1 VVLLPEDEISLRRIS
16 QLAMDASGNW
26 IVYGLD
32 EADIMR
38 NNRSTRL
45 WLQPTDGG
53 AAQPLTSAYG
63 SQRFPLWSPDGARI
77 AFVGGGPNGDRL
89 FIVDAI
95 GLRPR
100 DLLPVDVS
108 LVPSEIFG
116 RPGGNPSIAWS
127 PDGQQLAFLRRSGPA
142 VAGDLGVDGPRVTGD
157 PLVHPDIPELLRGG
171 PAVRLSVVN
180 AAGGEVR
187 DLGEAE
193 HPLSSVAWDADG
205 QAVTAVRR
213 AWDGNG
219 AFHCELLRFALAG
232 GEPTVVLSF
241 EGASFAP
248 TFSPDGRW
256 IAVCGAGGTTHAPS
270 PFLRLYA
277 ADGSSHKEL
286 SVDDL
291 TTYSDLA
298 WLADGSTVTAVA
310 DSGVD
315 RRIVK
320 IDVDSGDV
328 TPLTNGDPWIEMA
341 SSNAS
346 GDMIAFAGS
355 TLDDPGDVFLLRLDG
370 SAPVRLTDINPRL
383 ASLGLAHGERLT
395 WTAQDGTPLDGIVLY
410 PPDFTPGSRAPFIID
425 YHGGPASHVTRG
437 WNGQRQIFASA
448 GYVVLAP
455 NFRGGTGYGAAFSE
469 ALRGD
474 LGGVPF
480 TDSMDGVDHLLA
492 QNAID
497 SDRLYAFGHSWGG
510 FMTNWT
516 ATQTDRFQA
525 IVSSGSIC
533 NLLSVYHTRYS
544 ADVWRWRLLGTPSE
558 SIEQYL
564 KWSALLQADKV
575 TTPVLFLNGA
585 EDRTTPPTQGQEMFT
600 ALRQRGIPAM
610 HVIYPREGH
619 PTVEPAHAIDRM
631 HRVLDW
637 FAKYGGVSAG

>member
-1 VVLLPEDEISLRRIS
+1 MLLPEDEISLRRIS
-16 QLAMDASGNW
+16 QLAIDASGQW
-26 IVYGLD
+26 VVYGVD
-32 EADIMR
+32 EADIVR
-38 NNRSTRL
+38 NNRTTRL

-53 AAQPLTSAYG
+53 AARPLTSGYG
-63 SQRFPLWSPDGARI
+63 SQRFPLWSPTGEHV
-77 AFVGGGPNGDRL
+77 AFVGGGLQGDRL
-89 FIVDAI
+89 LLVETA
-95 GLRPR
+95 GGRPR
-100 DLLPVDVS
+100 DLLPDDVS
-108 LVPSEIFG
+108 LVASEIYN
-116 RPGGNPSIAWS
+116 RPGGQPSIAWS
-127 PDGQQLAFLRRSGPA
+127 PDGQHIAFLRRSGPA
-142 VAGDLGVDGPRVTGD
+142 VPGDLGVDGPRVTGD
-157 PLVHPDIPELLRGG
+157 PLVHTDIPEFLRGG
-171 PAVRLSVVN
+171 PDARLCVVDIATGEIEELHRSV
-180 AAGGEVR
+180 
-187 DLGEAE
+187 
-193 HPLSSVAWDADG
+193 HPFGAIAWDNDG
-205 QAVTAVRR
+205 ETLTAVHRR
-213 AWDGNG
+213 WDGNG
-219 AFHCELLRFALAG
+219 AFHFDLLRCPFDG
-232 GEPTVVLSF
+232 GDAISVIRF

-256 IAVCGAGGTTHAPS
+256 IAVSGAGGTTHAPS

-298 WLADGSTVTAVA
+298 WLADGSALTAVA
-310 DSGVD
+310 DAGVE
-315 RRIVK
+315 RRLVK
-320 IDVDSGDV
+320 IDVASGDI

-341 SSNAS
+341 SSSAS
-346 GDMIAFAGS
+346 GDTIAFAGS
-355 TLDDPGDVFLLRLDG
+355 ALDDPGDVFVLRLDG
-370 SAPVRLTDINPRL
+370 SAPKRLTDLNPQL
-383 ASLGLAHGERLT
+383 ASLGLAQGERLV
-395 WTAQDGTPLDGIVLY
+395 WTAGDGTTIDGIVLY
-410 PPDFTPGSRAPFIID
+410 SPDFTPGSRAPFIID

-437 WNGQRQIFASA
+437 WNGQRQIFATA

-497 SDRLYAFGHSWGG
+497 PDRLYAFGHSWGG

-544 ADVWRWRLLGTPSE
+544 SDVWRWRLLGTPSE
-558 SIEQYL
+558 SFEQYL
-564 KWSALLQADKV
+564 KWSSLLQADKV

-600 ALRQRGIPAM
+600 ALRQRGIPSM
-610 HVIYPREGH
+610 HVVYPREGH

-637 FAKYGGVSAG
+637 FAKYGGVSVG